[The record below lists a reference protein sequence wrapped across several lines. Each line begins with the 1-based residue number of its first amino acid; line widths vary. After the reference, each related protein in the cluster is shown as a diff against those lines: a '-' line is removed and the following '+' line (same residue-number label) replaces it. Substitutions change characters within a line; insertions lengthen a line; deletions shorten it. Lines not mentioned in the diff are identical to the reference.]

1 MKLIHE
7 IPPMDR
13 PVQKL
18 VKKGPRNLSDIELVS
33 NIIKSGMKQQD
44 VRQISTRIVRTLKD
58 VELSFLSLEDLTRIE
73 GVGKSRACQILSA
86 MEMARRYLIKD
97 EHIIQNPK
105 DVLNLLQD
113 LKHKQQEYFVC
124 ISLNGA
130 NEVIKKR
137 VVTIGLLNSS
147 QVHPREVFADV
158 IADRGASVV
167 LAHNHPSGSL
177 SPSESD
183 IQITNQ
189 LVEAG
194 NILGITVLDH
204 IIISKK
210 GHTSLKEQGFM

>member
-7 IPPMDR
+7 TPPMDR

-18 VKKGPRNLSDIELVS
+18 VRKGPQNLSDVELVS
-33 NIIKSGMKQQD
+33 NIIKSGMREQD
-44 VRQISTRIVRTLKD
+44 VRQISSRIVRVLKD
-58 VELSFLSLEDLTRIE
+58 VEPSFLALEDLTRIQ

-86 MEMARRYLIKD
+86 MEVARRYLIKS
-97 EHIIQNPK
+97 EHILQSPN
-105 DVLNLLQD
+105 DVLGLLQD

-124 ISLNGA
+124 LSLNGA
-130 NEVIKKR
+130 NELIQKR
-137 VVTIGLLNSS
+137 IVTVGLLNSS
-147 QVHPREVFADV
+147 QIHPREVFADV
-158 IADRGASVV
+158 IADRAASVI

-194 NILGITVLDH
+194 KILGITILDH
-204 IIISKK
+204 LIISKK
-210 GHTSLKEQGFM
+210 GHISLKEKGFM